1 MIADDRQQKLPVVG
15 EIHINGQP
23 SADSVNR
30 ATMLGVMREGRRRVV
45 VEGVEPEI
53 DAGRFPV
60 KRTPGETVRVE
71 ADIFADGHDEIAAV
85 LLYRAADEQV
95 WRETPMRLLVNDR
108 WRGEFRI
115 ERLHPHLY
123 SLEGWIDHFHTW
135 TRDLVKR
142 LEAGQDVSI
151 DLRVGAALV
160 RAAARRAEGQDAAA
174 LQQAVRDL
182 TGSGGSEMALSPE
195 LAALVARYPD
205 RRFATRYDRELPV
218 AVDRERARFS
228 AWYEMF
234 PRSAS
239 PEPGRHGTF
248 ADVEARLPYV
258 AEMGFDVLYLAPI
271 HPIGTSFRKGPNNTL
286 TANAEDPGS
295 PWAIGGPEGGHT
307 AIHPQLGTLEDF
319 RRLVQAAQQHGL
331 EIAMDIA
338 FQASPEHPYVQQHPE
353 WFRMRP
359 DGTVQYAENPP
370 KKYQDIYPFEFE
382 SPAWR
387 ALWTELRDVF
397 KFWIEQ
403 GVRIFR
409 IDNPHTKPFGFWEW
423 VIGELKAEHPELI
436 FLSEAFTRPKVM
448 YRLAKLGFTQSYTY
462 FAWRNQPWEL
472 RQYFTELT
480 RTRVREFFRPNLW
493 TNTQDILTEFV
504 QTGGRAGSAVRFVL
518 AATLGANYGMF
529 GPAFELVE
537 TAPLAP
543 GREEYLHSEKYE
555 VRHWDLERPGSLRP
569 LITRINGIRKDHPA
583 LQQDRTLRF
592 LNTDNEM
599 LLAYTKTAPDGSD
612 LMLTIV
618 NLDPR
623 WRQAGWIELPVES
636 VPGEPVYP
644 VRDLLNETVYTW
656 RAGAWNYVELDP
668 AITPAHV
675 FHVSRTLIPEETVG
689 G

>member
-1 MIADDRQQKLPVVG
+1 
-15 EIHINGQP
+15 
-23 SADSVNR
+23 
-30 ATMLGVMREGRRRVV
+30 
-45 VEGVEPEI
+45 
-53 DAGRFPV
+53 
-60 KRTPGETVRVE
+60 
-71 ADIFADGHDEIAAV
+71 
-85 LLYRAADEQV
+85 
-95 WRETPMRLLVNDR
+95 
-108 WRGEFRI
+108 
-115 ERLHPHLY
+115 
-123 SLEGWIDHFHTW
+123 
-135 TRDLVKR
+135 
-142 LEAGQDVSI
+142 
-151 DLRVGAALV
+151 
-160 RAAARRAEGQDAAA
+160 
-174 LQQAVRDL
+174 
-182 TGSGGSEMALSPE
+182 
-195 LAALVARYPD
+195 
-205 RRFATRYDRELPV
+205 
-218 AVDRERARFS
+218 
-228 AWYEMF
+228 
-234 PRSAS
+234 
-239 PEPGRHGTF
+239 
-248 ADVEARLPYV
+248 
-258 AEMGFDVLYLAPI
+258 
-271 HPIGTSFRKGPNNTL
+271 
-286 TANAEDPGS
+286 
-295 PWAIGGPEGGHT
+295 
-307 AIHPQLGTLEDF
+307 
-319 RRLVQAAQQHGL
+319 
-331 EIAMDIA
+331 
-338 FQASPEHPYVQQHPE
+338 
-353 WFRMRP
+353 
-359 DGTVQYAENPP
+359 
-370 KKYQDIYPFEFE
+370 
-382 SPAWR
+382 
-387 ALWTELRDVF
+387 
-397 KFWIEQ
+397 
-403 GVRIFR
+403 
-409 IDNPHTKPFGFWEW
+409 
-423 VIGELKAEHPELI
+423 LKAEHPELI

-537 TAPLAP
+537 TAPLAA

-569 LITRINGIRKDHPA
+569 LITRINSIRKEHPA
-583 LQQDRTLRF
+583 FQQDRTLRF

>member
-15 EIHINGQP
+15 DIHINGQP

-45 VEGVEPEI
+45 IEGVEPEI
-53 DAGRFPV
+53 EAGRFPV
-60 KRTPGETVRVE
+60 KRTPGEMVRVE

-85 LLYRAADEQV
+85 VLYRAADEPA
-95 WRETPMRLLVNDR
+95 WREAPMRLLVNDR

-115 ERLHPHLY
+115 ERLQPHLY

-151 DLRVGAALV
+151 ELRVGAALV
-160 RAAARRAEGQDAAA
+160 RAAARRAQGQDAAA

-182 TGSGGSEMALSPE
+182 TGSSGPEIALSPE
-195 LAALVARYPD
+195 LAVLVARYPD

-258 AEMGFDVLYLAPI
+258 AGMGFDVLYLPPI

-286 TANAEDPGS
+286 TASAEDPGS
-295 PWAIGGPEGGHT
+295 PWAIGGSEGGHT

-331 EIAMDIA
+331 EVAMDIA

-387 ALWTELRDVF
+387 ALWTELCDVF

-423 VIGELKAEHPELI
+423 VIGELKGEHPELI
-436 FLSEAFTRPKVM
+436 FLAEAFTRPKVM
-448 YRLAKLGFTQSYTY
+448 YGLAKVGFTQSYTY

-504 QTGGRAGSAVRFVL
+504 QAGGRGGSALRFVL
-518 AATLGANYGMF
+518 AATLGANYGIF

-537 TAPLAP
+537 TAPLAA

-569 LITRINGIRKDHPA
+569 LITRINSIRKEHPA
-583 LQQDRTLRF
+583 FQQDRTLRF

-599 LLAYTKTAPDGSD
+599 LLAYAKTAPDGSD

-623 WRQAGWIELPVES
+623 WRQSGWIELPVES